1 MTEMLIYL
9 FVLIVAFIVALA
21 MTPLAKWLG
30 TKFEVLDAPGQRKI
44 HDRPI
49 PLTGGEAVYMAFAA
63 ALLLFGGITRVN
75 VGIALIGLGFILF
88 GLLDDAGIKMK
99 ARYKILTHLLLAA
112 LFIWF
117 TGVHFY
123 FFHWDII
130 NVVLTACFLTF
141 MTNSM
146 NMLDGMDGL
155 DAGVSF
161 LAGLFFAIFAI
172 NSRQGDVLLIA
183 LALMGATLGFL
194 RYNFNPASIFLGEA
208 GSTFLGFILSVMA
221 IRLNVFG
228 LWDIAVSLNIERLQL
243 ISFIIPLIVLGIPIF
258 DTYFVFANRFL
269 HNIKFSQAGKDHSH
283 HRIHLMGLSQRATV
297 LTLYSIQIVLGFIAL
312 AMIQSNLQQFFAL
325 LAIVGVFFFGFTVLL
340 SQVKVYT
347 EGARDQGP
355 GSST

>member
-1 MTEMLIYL
+1 MLGYL
-9 FVLIVAFIVALA
+9 LTFIIAFITALA
-21 MTPLAKWLG
+21 LTPLVKWLG
-30 TKFEVLDAPGQRKI
+30 SKFNVLDKPGHRKI

-49 PLTGGEAVYMAFAA
+49 PLTGGEAVFGAFAV
-63 ALLLFGGITRVN
+63 ALLVFGGLTKVN
-75 VGIALIGLGFILF
+75 IGIALVGLGFILF
-88 GLLDDAGIKMK
+88 GLLDDAGIKMQ
-99 ARYKILTHLLLAA
+99 ARYKISTHLLLAS
-112 LFIWF
+112 LLIWA
-117 TGVHFY
+117 TGIHFY
-123 FFHWDII
+123 FFRLDII
-130 NVVLTACFLTF
+130 NVVLTAGFITF

-172 NSRQGDVLLIA
+172 NSRQSDVLMIT

-208 GSTFLGFILSVMA
+208 GSTFLGFILAVMA

-258 DTYFVFANRFL
+258 DTYFVFANRFF

-297 LTLYSIQIVLGFIAL
+297 LTLYSIQIVLGSIAL

-325 LAIVGVFFFGFTVLL
+325 LAIVAVFFFGFTVFL
-340 SQVKVYT
+340 SQVKVYSGQ
-347 EGARDQGP
+347 EAENVSQ
-355 GSST
+355 S

>member
-1 MTEMLIYL
+1 MILLTPI
-9 FVLIVAFIVALA
+9 IAFIAAFLL
-21 MTPLAKWLG
+21 TPLAKWLAAR
-30 TKFEVLDAPGQRKI
+30 FNIFDQPGHRKI

-49 PLTGGEAVYMAFAA
+49 PLTGGEAVYAAFAA
-63 ALLLFGGITRVN
+63 ALLFFGGLTRVN
-75 VGIALIGLGFILF
+75 IGITGIGLGFILF
-88 GLLDDAGIKMK
+88 GLIDDAGIKVK
-99 ARYKILTHLLLAA
+99 ARYKICTHLLLAA
-112 LFIWF
+112 LFIWI
-117 TGVHFY
+117 TGIHFY
-123 FFHWDII
+123 FFRSDFI

-183 LALMGATLGFL
+183 LSLMGATLGFL

-208 GSTFLGFILSVMA
+208 GSTFLGFILAVMA

-297 LTLYSIQIVLGFIAL
+297 LTLYSIQIVLGSIAL

-325 LAIVGVFFFGFTVLL
+325 LAIVAVFFFGFTVLL
-340 SQVKVYT
+340 SQVKVYS
-347 EGARDQGP
+347 D
-355 GSST
+355 